1 MLKTFSPE
9 KKEEKKAP
17 TFKAFVR
24 GQDSQERERSFLGM
38 SWQVLLIHVTEL
50 TSKLLTNSV
59 LRTPLSFF
67 FFASD
72 FFFRIAQSNQERM
85 KYKKRDGKKS
95 SKDKIKKKKK
105 KKVR

>member
-59 LRTPLSFF
+59 LRTPYSV
-67 FFASD
+67 SD
-72 FFFRIAQSNQERM
+72 PSMVLGLVLVDRQFV
-85 KYKKRDGKKS
+85 D
-95 SKDKIKKKKK
+95 
-105 KKVR
+105 